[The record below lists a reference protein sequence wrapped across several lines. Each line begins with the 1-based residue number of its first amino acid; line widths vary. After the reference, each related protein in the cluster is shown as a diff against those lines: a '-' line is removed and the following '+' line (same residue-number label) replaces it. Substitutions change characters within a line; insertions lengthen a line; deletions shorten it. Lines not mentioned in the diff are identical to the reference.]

1 MQDPT
6 RLDEQCRAG
15 VGKAD
20 AAVGT
25 VEQPHTQLCLELADL
40 LADGRLRHVK
50 ALGGAAEVQLL
61 RDRDEV
67 PQVSQ
72 LHG

>member
-1 MQDPT
+1 M
-6 RLDEQCRAG
+6 G
-15 VGKAD
+15 
-20 AAVGT
+20 AV
-25 VEQPHTQLCLELADL
+25 EEPHAELGLELADL
-40 LADGRLRHVK
+40 LADGRLRHVQ
-50 ALGGAAEVQLL
+50 ALGGAAEMQLL

>member
-1 MQDPT
+1 MQDPA
-6 RLDEQCRAG
+6 RLDEQGRAG
-15 VGKAD
+15 LGEGD
-20 AAVGT
+20 AAVGA
-25 VEQPHTQLCLELADL
+25 VEQPHAELGLELADL
-40 LADGRLRHVK
+40 LADRRLRHVQ
-50 ALGGAAEVQLL
+50 ALRGAAEMQLL